1 MEGYRKIVD
10 GFNESN
16 EYGVKVEI
24 QNITNADYKT
34 KLTTMM
40 ASDSEPD
47 IIFTWPLGY
56 LENFVNGDKV
66 VSIQKYLDEDE
77 DWKNS
82 FNGGILD
89 PLTYDGEV
97 YAIPTQQS
105 TAIMYYNK
113 AIFDKYGL
121 EVPTT
126 YDEYVQICDTLKENG
141 VTPVALASTA
151 DDAWLVSQYIQQLS
165 DGIKGEDLFNSLKD
179 GTGKWNDEGMVE
191 AGKLFQEEVNKGYF
205 EDGFT
210 GVSREEAQL
219 QFANGQTAMYFNGCW
234 EISNLDK
241 KENAAE
247 AENISCFLMPAVNEE
262 YAGVEVGSV
271 DTSYA
276 ITKNCK
282 NVDAAV
288 ALLKYMTNEES
299 TSLLLYDYGRTPST
313 NFDIDN
319 SKLTPLCADFINLLG
334 DVKVQTPWFDR
345 VDTDL
350 GNEFNNTTK
359 GGVFRYFGNSVIIAV
374 SVVLVTVILATM
386 ASYAI
391 ARMHWKLAN
400 LTHSIFLLGMMIPI
414 YALVIPLFSI
424 FKGMGLLDT
433 HLAVIIP
440 QIAVGFPLAIFI
452 ICGFMRSIPT
462 ELEEAAIIDG
472 CTVFQCFFKIILP
485 IAKSSV
491 VTVAVVQ
498 FINVWNDLLLPRIF
512 LTDSSKMTLPVGLT
526 NFQAMYSTDYVGM
539 IAAVIIT
546 IIPSIVVYILLH
558 KQIMEG
564 MVAGAVKG

>member
-1 MEGYRKIVD
+1 MKKFTVCLLIGAMAASMLTGCGSNSGSSDSSDSKADSSSETMTIMMNGSDSDAYMEGYRKIID

-24 QNITNADYKT
+24 QNVTNSDYKT

-40 ASDSEPD
+40 ASDSETD
-47 IIFTWPLGY
+47 IIFTWELGY
-56 LENFVNGDKV
+56 LENFVNGDKI
-66 VSIQKYLDEDE
+66 VSLQKYLDEDE

-82 FNGGILD
+82 FNGGILE

-126 YDEYVQICDTLKENG
+126 YDEYVQVCDTLKENG

-165 DGIKGEDLFNSLKD
+165 DGIKGEDLFNSIKG

-299 TSLLLYDYGRTPST
+299 TSSLLYDYGRFPST
-313 NFDIDN
+313 NIDIDD
-319 SKLTPLCADFINLLG
+319 SKLTPLCADFVNLLG
-334 DVKVQTPWFDR
+334 DAKAQTPWFDR

-350 GNEFNNTTK
+350 GNEFNNTAI
-359 GGVFRYFGNSVIIAV
+359 GIANGDDV
-374 SVVLVTVILATM
+374 QEAFDTLQ
-386 ASYAI
+386 SYAE
-391 ARMHWKLAN
+391 
-400 LTHSIFLLGMMIPI
+400 S
-414 YALVIPLFSI
+414 
-424 FKGMGLLDT
+424 
-433 HLAVIIP
+433 
-440 QIAVGFPLAIFI
+440 
-452 ICGFMRSIPT
+452 
-462 ELEEAAIIDG
+462 
-472 CTVFQCFFKIILP
+472 
-485 IAKSSV
+485 KS
-491 VTVAVVQ
+491 
-498 FINVWNDLLLPRIF
+498 
-512 LTDSSKMTLPVGLT
+512 K
-526 NFQAMYSTDYVGM
+526 
-539 IAAVIIT
+539 
-546 IIPSIVVYILLH
+546 
-558 KQIMEG
+558 
-564 MVAGAVKG
+564 

>member
-1 MEGYRKIVD
+1 MKKFTVCLLIGAMAASMLTGCGSNGGSSDSSDSKADSSSETMTIMMNGSDSDAFMEGYRKIVD

-66 VSIQKYLDEDE
+66 ISIQKYLDEDE

-165 DGIKGEDLFNSLKD
+165 DGIKGEDLFNSIKD

-288 ALLKYMTNEES
+288 ALLKYTTN
-299 TSLLLYDYGRTPST
+299 
-313 NFDIDN
+313 
-319 SKLTPLCADFINLLG
+319 
-334 DVKVQTPWFDR
+334 
-345 VDTDL
+345 
-350 GNEFNNTTK
+350 
-359 GGVFRYFGNSVIIAV
+359 
-374 SVVLVTVILATM
+374 
-386 ASYAI
+386 
-391 ARMHWKLAN
+391 
-400 LTHSIFLLGMMIPI
+400 
-414 YALVIPLFSI
+414 
-424 FKGMGLLDT
+424 
-433 HLAVIIP
+433 
-440 QIAVGFPLAIFI
+440 
-452 ICGFMRSIPT
+452 
-462 ELEEAAIIDG
+462 
-472 CTVFQCFFKIILP
+472 
-485 IAKSSV
+485 
-491 VTVAVVQ
+491 
-498 FINVWNDLLLPRIF
+498 
-512 LTDSSKMTLPVGLT
+512 
-526 NFQAMYSTDYVGM
+526 
-539 IAAVIIT
+539 
-546 IIPSIVVYILLH
+546 
-558 KQIMEG
+558 
-564 MVAGAVKG
+564 

>member
-1 MEGYRKIVD
+1 MKKFTVCLLIGAMVASMLTGCGSNGGSSDSSDSKADSSSETMTIMMNGSDSDAFMEGYRKIID

-24 QNITNADYKT
+24 QNITNSDYKT

-40 ASDSEPD
+40 ASDSETD
-47 IIFTWPLGY
+47 IIFTWELGY
-56 LENFVNGDKV
+56 LENFVNGDKI
-66 VSIQKYLDEDE
+66 VSLQKYLDEDE

-82 FNGGILD
+82 FNGGILE

-97 YAIPTQQS
+97 YAIPTQQC

-126 YDEYVQICDTLKENG
+126 YDEYVQVCDTLKENG

-165 DGIKGEDLFNSLKD
+165 DGIKGEDVFNSIKD

-282 NVDAAV
+282 NVDAAI

-350 GNEFNNTTK
+350 GNEFNNTTI
-359 GGVFRYFGNSVIIAV
+359 GIANGDDV
-374 SVVLVTVILATM
+374 QEAFDTLQ
-386 ASYAI
+386 SYAE
-391 ARMHWKLAN
+391 
-400 LTHSIFLLGMMIPI
+400 S
-414 YALVIPLFSI
+414 
-424 FKGMGLLDT
+424 
-433 HLAVIIP
+433 
-440 QIAVGFPLAIFI
+440 
-452 ICGFMRSIPT
+452 
-462 ELEEAAIIDG
+462 
-472 CTVFQCFFKIILP
+472 
-485 IAKSSV
+485 KS
-491 VTVAVVQ
+491 
-498 FINVWNDLLLPRIF
+498 
-512 LTDSSKMTLPVGLT
+512 K
-526 NFQAMYSTDYVGM
+526 
-539 IAAVIIT
+539 
-546 IIPSIVVYILLH
+546 
-558 KQIMEG
+558 
-564 MVAGAVKG
+564 

>member
-1 MEGYRKIVD
+1 MKKFTVCLLIGAMVASMLTGCGSNGGSSDSSDSKADSSSETMTIMMNGSDSDAFMEGYRKIID

-16 EYGVKVEI
+16 EYGVKAEI
-24 QNITNADYKT
+24 QNITNSDYKT

-56 LENFVNGDKV
+56 LENFVNGDKI
-66 VSIQKYLDEDE
+66 VSLQKYLDEDE

-82 FNGGILD
+82 FNGGILE

-126 YDEYVQICDTLKENG
+126 YDEYVQVCDTLKENG

-165 DGIKGEDLFNSLKD
+165 DGIKGEDLFNSIKD

-241 KENAAE
+241 KENVAE

-271 DTSYA
+271 DASYA

-299 TSLLLYDYGRTPST
+299 TSLLLYDYGRIPST
-313 NFDIDN
+313 NIDIDD
-319 SKLTPLCADFINLLG
+319 SKLTPLCVDFVNLLG
-334 DVKVQTPWFDR
+334 DVKAQTPWFDR

-350 GNEFNNTTK
+350 GNEFNNTTI
-359 GGVFRYFGNSVIIAV
+359 GIANGDDV
-374 SVVLVTVILATM
+374 QEAFDTLQ
-386 ASYAI
+386 SYAE
-391 ARMHWKLAN
+391 
-400 LTHSIFLLGMMIPI
+400 S
-414 YALVIPLFSI
+414 
-424 FKGMGLLDT
+424 
-433 HLAVIIP
+433 
-440 QIAVGFPLAIFI
+440 
-452 ICGFMRSIPT
+452 
-462 ELEEAAIIDG
+462 
-472 CTVFQCFFKIILP
+472 
-485 IAKSSV
+485 KS
-491 VTVAVVQ
+491 
-498 FINVWNDLLLPRIF
+498 
-512 LTDSSKMTLPVGLT
+512 K
-526 NFQAMYSTDYVGM
+526 
-539 IAAVIIT
+539 
-546 IIPSIVVYILLH
+546 
-558 KQIMEG
+558 
-564 MVAGAVKG
+564 

>member
-1 MEGYRKIVD
+1 MKKFTVCLLIGAMVASMLTGCGSNGGSSDSSDSKADSSSETMTIMMNGSDSDAFMEGYRKIVD

-40 ASDSEPD
+40 ASDSETD
-47 IIFTWPLGY
+47 IIFTWELGY
-56 LENFVNGDKV
+56 LENFVNGDKI
-66 VSIQKYLDEDE
+66 VSLQKYLDEDE

-82 FNGGILD
+82 FNGGILE

-97 YAIPTQQS
+97 YAIPTQQC

-126 YDEYVQICDTLKENG
+126 YDEYVQVCDTLKENG

-165 DGIKGEDLFNSLKD
+165 DGIKGEDIFNSIKD

-241 KENAAE
+241 KENVAE

-271 DTSYA
+271 DASYA

-350 GNEFNNTTK
+350 GNEFNNTTI
-359 GGVFRYFGNSVIIAV
+359 GIANGDDV
-374 SVVLVTVILATM
+374 QEAFDTLQ
-386 ASYAI
+386 SYAE
-391 ARMHWKLAN
+391 
-400 LTHSIFLLGMMIPI
+400 S
-414 YALVIPLFSI
+414 
-424 FKGMGLLDT
+424 
-433 HLAVIIP
+433 
-440 QIAVGFPLAIFI
+440 
-452 ICGFMRSIPT
+452 
-462 ELEEAAIIDG
+462 
-472 CTVFQCFFKIILP
+472 
-485 IAKSSV
+485 KS
-491 VTVAVVQ
+491 
-498 FINVWNDLLLPRIF
+498 
-512 LTDSSKMTLPVGLT
+512 K
-526 NFQAMYSTDYVGM
+526 
-539 IAAVIIT
+539 
-546 IIPSIVVYILLH
+546 
-558 KQIMEG
+558 
-564 MVAGAVKG
+564 

>member
-1 MEGYRKIVD
+1 MKKFTVCLLIGAMAASMLTGCGSNGGISDSSDSKADSSSETMTIMMNGSDSDAFMEGYRKIVD

-126 YDEYVQICDTLKENG
+126 YDEYVQVCDTLKENG

-319 SKLTPLCADFINLLG
+319 SKLTPLCADFVNLLG
-334 DVKVQTPWFDR
+334 DAKAQTPWFDR

-350 GNEFNNTTK
+350 GNEFNNTTI
-359 GGVFRYFGNSVIIAV
+359 GIANGDDV
-374 SVVLVTVILATM
+374 QEAFDTLQ
-386 ASYAI
+386 SYAE
-391 ARMHWKLAN
+391 
-400 LTHSIFLLGMMIPI
+400 S
-414 YALVIPLFSI
+414 
-424 FKGMGLLDT
+424 
-433 HLAVIIP
+433 
-440 QIAVGFPLAIFI
+440 
-452 ICGFMRSIPT
+452 
-462 ELEEAAIIDG
+462 
-472 CTVFQCFFKIILP
+472 
-485 IAKSSV
+485 KS
-491 VTVAVVQ
+491 
-498 FINVWNDLLLPRIF
+498 
-512 LTDSSKMTLPVGLT
+512 K
-526 NFQAMYSTDYVGM
+526 
-539 IAAVIIT
+539 
-546 IIPSIVVYILLH
+546 
-558 KQIMEG
+558 
-564 MVAGAVKG
+564 

>member
-1 MEGYRKIVD
+1 MTIMMNGSDSDAFMEGYRKIVD

-350 GNEFNNTTK
+350 E
-359 GGVFRYFGNSVIIAV
+359 
-374 SVVLVTVILATM
+374 LQTVMMCRKHLIPCSLM
-386 ASYAI
+386 QK
-391 ARMHWKLAN
+391 ARVN
-400 LTHSIFLLGMMIPI
+400 
-414 YALVIPLFSI
+414 
-424 FKGMGLLDT
+424 
-433 HLAVIIP
+433 
-440 QIAVGFPLAIFI
+440 
-452 ICGFMRSIPT
+452 
-462 ELEEAAIIDG
+462 
-472 CTVFQCFFKIILP
+472 
-485 IAKSSV
+485 
-491 VTVAVVQ
+491 
-498 FINVWNDLLLPRIF
+498 
-512 LTDSSKMTLPVGLT
+512 
-526 NFQAMYSTDYVGM
+526 
-539 IAAVIIT
+539 
-546 IIPSIVVYILLH
+546 
-558 KQIMEG
+558 KQI
-564 MVAGAVKG
+564 VK

>member
-1 MEGYRKIVD
+1 MKKFTVCLLIGAMVASMLTGCGSNGGSSDSSDSKADSSSETMTIMMNGSDSDAFMEGYRKIID

-16 EYGVKVEI
+16 EYGVKAEI
-24 QNITNADYKT
+24 QNITNSDYKT

-40 ASDSEPD
+40 ASDSETD
-47 IIFTWPLGY
+47 IIFTWELGY
-56 LENFVNGDKV
+56 LENFVNGDKI
-66 VSIQKYLDEDE
+66 VSLQKYLDEDE

-82 FNGGILD
+82 FNGGILE

-105 TAIMYYNK
+105 TAVMYYNK

-126 YDEYVQICDTLKENG
+126 YDEYVQVCDTLKENG

-165 DGIKGEDLFNSLKD
+165 DGIKGEDIFNSIKD

-241 KENAAE
+241 KENVAE

-271 DTSYA
+271 DASYA

-299 TSLLLYDYGRTPST
+299 TSLLLYDYGRIPST
-313 NFDIDN
+313 NIDIDD
-319 SKLTPLCADFINLLG
+319 SKLTPLCVDFINLLG
-334 DVKVQTPWFDR
+334 DVKAQTPWFDR

-350 GNEFNNTTK
+350 GNEFNNTAI
-359 GGVFRYFGNSVIIAV
+359 GIANGDDV
-374 SVVLVTVILATM
+374 QEAFDALQ
-386 ASYAI
+386 SYAE
-391 ARMHWKLAN
+391 
-400 LTHSIFLLGMMIPI
+400 S
-414 YALVIPLFSI
+414 
-424 FKGMGLLDT
+424 
-433 HLAVIIP
+433 
-440 QIAVGFPLAIFI
+440 
-452 ICGFMRSIPT
+452 
-462 ELEEAAIIDG
+462 
-472 CTVFQCFFKIILP
+472 
-485 IAKSSV
+485 KS
-491 VTVAVVQ
+491 
-498 FINVWNDLLLPRIF
+498 
-512 LTDSSKMTLPVGLT
+512 K
-526 NFQAMYSTDYVGM
+526 
-539 IAAVIIT
+539 
-546 IIPSIVVYILLH
+546 
-558 KQIMEG
+558 
-564 MVAGAVKG
+564 

>member
-1 MEGYRKIVD
+1 MKKFTVCLLIGAMVASMLTGCGSNGGSSDSSDSKADSSSETMTIMMNGSDSDAYMEGYRKIID

-24 QNITNADYKT
+24 QNVTNSDYKT

-77 DWKNS
+77 EWKNS

-126 YDEYVQICDTLKENG
+126 YDEYVQVCDTLKENG

-165 DGIKGEDLFNSLKD
+165 DGIKGEDLFNSIKD

-299 TSLLLYDYGRTPST
+299 TSSLLYDYGRFPST
-313 NFDIDN
+313 NIDIDD
-319 SKLTPLCADFINLLG
+319 SKLTPLCADFVNLLG
-334 DVKVQTPWFDR
+334 DAKAQTPWFDR

-350 GNEFNNTTK
+350 GNEFNNTAI
-359 GGVFRYFGNSVIIAV
+359 GIANGDDV
-374 SVVLVTVILATM
+374 QEAFDTLQ
-386 ASYAI
+386 SYAE
-391 ARMHWKLAN
+391 
-400 LTHSIFLLGMMIPI
+400 S
-414 YALVIPLFSI
+414 
-424 FKGMGLLDT
+424 
-433 HLAVIIP
+433 
-440 QIAVGFPLAIFI
+440 
-452 ICGFMRSIPT
+452 
-462 ELEEAAIIDG
+462 
-472 CTVFQCFFKIILP
+472 
-485 IAKSSV
+485 KS
-491 VTVAVVQ
+491 
-498 FINVWNDLLLPRIF
+498 
-512 LTDSSKMTLPVGLT
+512 K
-526 NFQAMYSTDYVGM
+526 
-539 IAAVIIT
+539 
-546 IIPSIVVYILLH
+546 
-558 KQIMEG
+558 
-564 MVAGAVKG
+564 

>member
-1 MEGYRKIVD
+1 MKKFTVCLLIGAMVASMLTGCGSNGGSSDSSDSKADSSSETMTIMMNGSDSDAFMEGYRKIVD

-56 LENFVNGDKV
+56 LENFVNGDKI
-66 VSIQKYLDEDE
+66 VSLQKYLDEDE

-82 FNGGILD
+82 FNGGILE

-97 YAIPTQQS
+97 YAIPTQQC

-165 DGIKGEDLFNSLKD
+165 DGIKGEDIFNSIKD

-271 DTSYA
+271 DASYA

-299 TSLLLYDYGRTPST
+299 TSLLLYDYGRIPST
-313 NFDIDN
+313 NIDIDD
-319 SKLTPLCADFINLLG
+319 SKLTPLCVDFINLLG
-334 DVKVQTPWFDR
+334 DVKAQTPWFDR

-350 GNEFNNTTK
+350 GNEFNNTAI
-359 GGVFRYFGNSVIIAV
+359 GIANGDDV
-374 SVVLVTVILATM
+374 QEAFDALQ
-386 ASYAI
+386 SYAE
-391 ARMHWKLAN
+391 
-400 LTHSIFLLGMMIPI
+400 S
-414 YALVIPLFSI
+414 
-424 FKGMGLLDT
+424 
-433 HLAVIIP
+433 
-440 QIAVGFPLAIFI
+440 
-452 ICGFMRSIPT
+452 
-462 ELEEAAIIDG
+462 
-472 CTVFQCFFKIILP
+472 
-485 IAKSSV
+485 KS
-491 VTVAVVQ
+491 
-498 FINVWNDLLLPRIF
+498 
-512 LTDSSKMTLPVGLT
+512 K
-526 NFQAMYSTDYVGM
+526 
-539 IAAVIIT
+539 
-546 IIPSIVVYILLH
+546 
-558 KQIMEG
+558 
-564 MVAGAVKG
+564 

>member
-1 MEGYRKIVD
+1 MKKFTVCLLISAMVASMLTGCGSNGGSSDSSDSKADSSSETMTIMMNGSDSDAFMEGYRKIVD

-66 VSIQKYLDEDE
+66 ISIQKYLDEDE

-126 YDEYVQICDTLKENG
+126 YDEYVQVCDTLKENG

-165 DGIKGEDLFNSLKD
+165 DGIKGEDLFNSIKD

-241 KENAAE
+241 KENVAE

-271 DTSYA
+271 DASYA

-350 GNEFNNTTK
+350 GNEFNNTTI
-359 GGVFRYFGNSVIIAV
+359 GIANGDDV
-374 SVVLVTVILATM
+374 QEAFDTLQ
-386 ASYAI
+386 SYAE
-391 ARMHWKLAN
+391 
-400 LTHSIFLLGMMIPI
+400 S
-414 YALVIPLFSI
+414 
-424 FKGMGLLDT
+424 
-433 HLAVIIP
+433 
-440 QIAVGFPLAIFI
+440 
-452 ICGFMRSIPT
+452 
-462 ELEEAAIIDG
+462 
-472 CTVFQCFFKIILP
+472 
-485 IAKSSV
+485 KS
-491 VTVAVVQ
+491 
-498 FINVWNDLLLPRIF
+498 
-512 LTDSSKMTLPVGLT
+512 K
-526 NFQAMYSTDYVGM
+526 
-539 IAAVIIT
+539 
-546 IIPSIVVYILLH
+546 
-558 KQIMEG
+558 
-564 MVAGAVKG
+564 

>member
-1 MEGYRKIVD
+1 MKKFTVCLLIGAMAASMLTGCGSSDSSDSKADSSSETMTIMMNGSDSDAYMEGYRKIID

-16 EYGVKVEI
+16 DYGVKVEI
-24 QNITNADYKT
+24 QNVTNSDYKT

-40 ASDSEPD
+40 ASDSETD
-47 IIFTWPLGY
+47 IIFTWELGY
-56 LENFVNGDKV
+56 LENFVNGDKI
-66 VSIQKYLDEDE
+66 VSLQKYLDEDE
-77 DWKNS
+77 EWKNS

-126 YDEYVQICDTLKENG
+126 YDEYVQVCDTLKENG

-165 DGIKGEDLFNSLKD
+165 DGIKGEDLFNSIKG

-299 TSLLLYDYGRTPST
+299 TSSLLYDYGRFPST
-313 NFDIDN
+313 NIDIDD
-319 SKLTPLCADFINLLG
+319 SKLTPLCADFVNLLG
-334 DVKVQTPWFDR
+334 DAKAQTPWFDR

-350 GNEFNNTTK
+350 GNEFNNTAI
-359 GGVFRYFGNSVIIAV
+359 GIANGDDV
-374 SVVLVTVILATM
+374 QEAFDTLQ
-386 ASYAI
+386 SYAE
-391 ARMHWKLAN
+391 
-400 LTHSIFLLGMMIPI
+400 S
-414 YALVIPLFSI
+414 
-424 FKGMGLLDT
+424 
-433 HLAVIIP
+433 
-440 QIAVGFPLAIFI
+440 
-452 ICGFMRSIPT
+452 
-462 ELEEAAIIDG
+462 
-472 CTVFQCFFKIILP
+472 
-485 IAKSSV
+485 KS
-491 VTVAVVQ
+491 
-498 FINVWNDLLLPRIF
+498 
-512 LTDSSKMTLPVGLT
+512 K
-526 NFQAMYSTDYVGM
+526 
-539 IAAVIIT
+539 
-546 IIPSIVVYILLH
+546 
-558 KQIMEG
+558 
-564 MVAGAVKG
+564 

>member
-1 MEGYRKIVD
+1 MTIMMNGSDSDAFMEGYRKIVD

-165 DGIKGEDLFNSLKD
+165 DGIKGEDLFNSIKG

-299 TSLLLYDYGRTPST
+299 TSSLLYDYGRFPST
-313 NFDIDN
+313 NIDIDD
-319 SKLTPLCADFINLLG
+319 SKLTPLCADFVNLLG
-334 DVKVQTPWFDR
+334 DAKAQTPWFDR

-350 GNEFNNTTK
+350 GNEFNNTAI
-359 GGVFRYFGNSVIIAV
+359 GIANGDDV
-374 SVVLVTVILATM
+374 QEAFDTLQ
-386 ASYAI
+386 SYAE
-391 ARMHWKLAN
+391 
-400 LTHSIFLLGMMIPI
+400 S
-414 YALVIPLFSI
+414 
-424 FKGMGLLDT
+424 
-433 HLAVIIP
+433 
-440 QIAVGFPLAIFI
+440 
-452 ICGFMRSIPT
+452 
-462 ELEEAAIIDG
+462 
-472 CTVFQCFFKIILP
+472 
-485 IAKSSV
+485 KS
-491 VTVAVVQ
+491 
-498 FINVWNDLLLPRIF
+498 
-512 LTDSSKMTLPVGLT
+512 K
-526 NFQAMYSTDYVGM
+526 
-539 IAAVIIT
+539 
-546 IIPSIVVYILLH
+546 
-558 KQIMEG
+558 
-564 MVAGAVKG
+564 

>member
-1 MEGYRKIVD
+1 MKKFTVCLLIGAMVASMLTGCGSNGGSSDSSDSKADSSSETMTIMMNGSDSDAFMEGYRKIID

-16 EYGVKVEI
+16 EYGVKAEI
-24 QNITNADYKT
+24 QNITNSDYKT

-40 ASDSEPD
+40 ASDSETD
-47 IIFTWPLGY
+47 IIFTWELGY
-56 LENFVNGDKV
+56 LENFVNGDKI
-66 VSIQKYLDEDE
+66 VSLQKYLDEDE

-82 FNGGILD
+82 FNGGILE

-165 DGIKGEDLFNSLKD
+165 DGIKGEDIFNSIKD

-271 DTSYA
+271 DTAYA

-299 TSLLLYDYGRTPST
+299 TSLLLYDYGRIPST
-313 NFDIDN
+313 NIDIDD
-319 SKLTPLCADFINLLG
+319 SKLTPLCVDFVNLLG
-334 DVKVQTPWFDR
+334 DVKAQTPWFDR

-350 GNEFNNTTK
+350 GNEFNNTAI
-359 GGVFRYFGNSVIIAV
+359 GIANGDDV
-374 SVVLVTVILATM
+374 QEAFDTLQ
-386 ASYAI
+386 SYAE
-391 ARMHWKLAN
+391 
-400 LTHSIFLLGMMIPI
+400 S
-414 YALVIPLFSI
+414 
-424 FKGMGLLDT
+424 
-433 HLAVIIP
+433 
-440 QIAVGFPLAIFI
+440 
-452 ICGFMRSIPT
+452 
-462 ELEEAAIIDG
+462 
-472 CTVFQCFFKIILP
+472 
-485 IAKSSV
+485 KS
-491 VTVAVVQ
+491 
-498 FINVWNDLLLPRIF
+498 
-512 LTDSSKMTLPVGLT
+512 K
-526 NFQAMYSTDYVGM
+526 
-539 IAAVIIT
+539 
-546 IIPSIVVYILLH
+546 
-558 KQIMEG
+558 
-564 MVAGAVKG
+564 

>member
-1 MEGYRKIVD
+1 MKKFTVCLLIGAMVASMLTGCGSNGGSSDSSDSKADSSSETMTIMMNGSDSDAFMEGYRKIID

-16 EYGVKVEI
+16 EYGVKAEI
-24 QNITNADYKT
+24 QNITNSDYKT

-40 ASDSEPD
+40 ASDSETD
-47 IIFTWPLGY
+47 IIFTWELGY
-56 LENFVNGDKV
+56 LENFVNGDKI
-66 VSIQKYLDEDE
+66 VSLQKYLDEDE

-82 FNGGILD
+82 FNGGILE

-97 YAIPTQQS
+97 YAIPTQQC

-126 YDEYVQICDTLKENG
+126 YDEYVQVCDTLKENG

-271 DTSYA
+271 DTAYA

-299 TSLLLYDYGRTPST
+299 TSLLLYDYGRIPST
-313 NFDIDN
+313 NIDIDD
-319 SKLTPLCADFINLLG
+319 SKLTPLCVDFINLLG
-334 DVKVQTPWFDR
+334 DVKSQTPWFDR

-350 GNEFNNTTK
+350 GNEFNNTAI
-359 GGVFRYFGNSVIIAV
+359 GIANGDDV
-374 SVVLVTVILATM
+374 QEAFDTLQ
-386 ASYAI
+386 SYAE
-391 ARMHWKLAN
+391 
-400 LTHSIFLLGMMIPI
+400 S
-414 YALVIPLFSI
+414 
-424 FKGMGLLDT
+424 
-433 HLAVIIP
+433 
-440 QIAVGFPLAIFI
+440 
-452 ICGFMRSIPT
+452 
-462 ELEEAAIIDG
+462 
-472 CTVFQCFFKIILP
+472 
-485 IAKSSV
+485 KS
-491 VTVAVVQ
+491 
-498 FINVWNDLLLPRIF
+498 
-512 LTDSSKMTLPVGLT
+512 K
-526 NFQAMYSTDYVGM
+526 
-539 IAAVIIT
+539 
-546 IIPSIVVYILLH
+546 
-558 KQIMEG
+558 
-564 MVAGAVKG
+564 

>member
-1 MEGYRKIVD
+1 MKKFTVCLLIGAMVASMLTGCGSNGGSSDSSDSKADSSSETMTIMMNGSDSDAFMEGYRKIVD

-66 VSIQKYLDEDE
+66 ISIQKYLDEDE

-82 FNGGILD
+82 FNGGILE

-97 YAIPTQQS
+97 YAIPTQQC

-126 YDEYVQICDTLKENG
+126 YDEYVQVCDTLKENG

-165 DGIKGEDLFNSLKD
+165 DGIKGEDLFNSIKD

-350 GNEFNNTTK
+350 GNEFNNTTI
-359 GGVFRYFGNSVIIAV
+359 GIANGDDV
-374 SVVLVTVILATM
+374 QEAFDTLQ
-386 ASYAI
+386 SYAE
-391 ARMHWKLAN
+391 
-400 LTHSIFLLGMMIPI
+400 S
-414 YALVIPLFSI
+414 
-424 FKGMGLLDT
+424 
-433 HLAVIIP
+433 
-440 QIAVGFPLAIFI
+440 
-452 ICGFMRSIPT
+452 
-462 ELEEAAIIDG
+462 
-472 CTVFQCFFKIILP
+472 
-485 IAKSSV
+485 KS
-491 VTVAVVQ
+491 
-498 FINVWNDLLLPRIF
+498 
-512 LTDSSKMTLPVGLT
+512 K
-526 NFQAMYSTDYVGM
+526 
-539 IAAVIIT
+539 
-546 IIPSIVVYILLH
+546 
-558 KQIMEG
+558 
-564 MVAGAVKG
+564 

>member
-1 MEGYRKIVD
+1 MKKFTVCLLIGAMVASMLTGCGSNGGSSDSSDSKADSSSETMTIMMNGSDSDAYMEGYRKIID

-16 EYGVKVEI
+16 EYGVKAEI
-24 QNITNADYKT
+24 QNITNSDYKT

-40 ASDSEPD
+40 ASDSESD
-47 IIFTWPLGY
+47 IIFTWELGY
-56 LENFVNGDKV
+56 LENFVNGDKI
-66 VSIQKYLDEDE
+66 VSLQKYLDEDE

-82 FNGGILD
+82 FNGGILE

-126 YDEYVQICDTLKENG
+126 YDEYVQVCDTLKENG

-165 DGIKGEDLFNSLKD
+165 DGIKGEDIFNSIKD

-271 DTSYA
+271 DASYA

-299 TSLLLYDYGRTPST
+299 TSLLLYDYGRIPST
-313 NFDIDN
+313 NIDIDD
-319 SKLTPLCADFINLLG
+319 SKLTPLCVDFINLLG
-334 DVKVQTPWFDR
+334 DVKAQTPWFDR

-350 GNEFNNTTK
+350 GNEFNNTAI
-359 GGVFRYFGNSVIIAV
+359 GIANGDDV
-374 SVVLVTVILATM
+374 QEAFDTLQ
-386 ASYAI
+386 SYAE
-391 ARMHWKLAN
+391 
-400 LTHSIFLLGMMIPI
+400 S
-414 YALVIPLFSI
+414 
-424 FKGMGLLDT
+424 
-433 HLAVIIP
+433 
-440 QIAVGFPLAIFI
+440 
-452 ICGFMRSIPT
+452 
-462 ELEEAAIIDG
+462 
-472 CTVFQCFFKIILP
+472 
-485 IAKSSV
+485 KS
-491 VTVAVVQ
+491 
-498 FINVWNDLLLPRIF
+498 
-512 LTDSSKMTLPVGLT
+512 K
-526 NFQAMYSTDYVGM
+526 
-539 IAAVIIT
+539 
-546 IIPSIVVYILLH
+546 
-558 KQIMEG
+558 
-564 MVAGAVKG
+564 

>member
-1 MEGYRKIVD
+1 MKKFTVCLLIGAMAASMLTGCGSNGGISDSSDSKADSSSETMTIMMNGSDSDAFMEGYRKIVD

-126 YDEYVQICDTLKENG
+126 YDEYVQVCDTLKENG

-350 GNEFNNTTK
+350 GNEFNNTTI
-359 GGVFRYFGNSVIIAV
+359 GIANGDDV
-374 SVVLVTVILATM
+374 QEAFDTLQ
-386 ASYAI
+386 SYAE
-391 ARMHWKLAN
+391 
-400 LTHSIFLLGMMIPI
+400 S
-414 YALVIPLFSI
+414 
-424 FKGMGLLDT
+424 
-433 HLAVIIP
+433 
-440 QIAVGFPLAIFI
+440 
-452 ICGFMRSIPT
+452 
-462 ELEEAAIIDG
+462 
-472 CTVFQCFFKIILP
+472 
-485 IAKSSV
+485 KS
-491 VTVAVVQ
+491 
-498 FINVWNDLLLPRIF
+498 
-512 LTDSSKMTLPVGLT
+512 K
-526 NFQAMYSTDYVGM
+526 
-539 IAAVIIT
+539 
-546 IIPSIVVYILLH
+546 
-558 KQIMEG
+558 
-564 MVAGAVKG
+564 

>member
-1 MEGYRKIVD
+1 MTIMMNGSDSDAFMEGYRKIVD

-126 YDEYVQICDTLKENG
+126 YDEYVQVCDTLKENG

-165 DGIKGEDLFNSLKD
+165 DGIKGEDLFNSIKG

-299 TSLLLYDYGRTPST
+299 TSSLLYDYGRFPST
-313 NFDIDN
+313 NIDIDD
-319 SKLTPLCADFINLLG
+319 SKLTPLCADFVNLLG
-334 DVKVQTPWFDR
+334 DAKAQTPWFDR

-350 GNEFNNTTK
+350 GNEFNNTAI
-359 GGVFRYFGNSVIIAV
+359 GIANGDDV
-374 SVVLVTVILATM
+374 QEAFDTLQ
-386 ASYAI
+386 SYAE
-391 ARMHWKLAN
+391 
-400 LTHSIFLLGMMIPI
+400 S
-414 YALVIPLFSI
+414 
-424 FKGMGLLDT
+424 
-433 HLAVIIP
+433 
-440 QIAVGFPLAIFI
+440 
-452 ICGFMRSIPT
+452 
-462 ELEEAAIIDG
+462 
-472 CTVFQCFFKIILP
+472 
-485 IAKSSV
+485 KS
-491 VTVAVVQ
+491 
-498 FINVWNDLLLPRIF
+498 
-512 LTDSSKMTLPVGLT
+512 K
-526 NFQAMYSTDYVGM
+526 
-539 IAAVIIT
+539 
-546 IIPSIVVYILLH
+546 
-558 KQIMEG
+558 
-564 MVAGAVKG
+564 